1 MNKEKILIIED
12 EGDIRDN
19 IRILLELENYETAVA
34 INGKEGIRK
43 AKEFLPDL
51 IICDIMMP
59 GIDGYEVLDEL
70 SRNKRTSLIPFIFL
84 TAKVELNDLR
94 KGMSLGADD
103 YIFKPFNTSELL
115 QAIRTR
121 LNKFSNL
128 VATILDGKGN
138 NNYSSTDIQK
148 KVLNERFFISY
159 HNTSVPVA
167 LKKIKC
173 ITADNQYSK
182 IICDENKNYLIR
194 KSLNEWEKI
203 LPSNQFVRIHR
214 STIMSWNH
222 IDKIEKRIE
231 GKYFVLLKDSTYEFE
246 ISRRFI
252 KKVKQ
257 NYNK

>member
-1 MNKEKILIIED
+1 MKKEKILIIED
-12 EGDIRDN
+12 ETDIRDN
-19 IRILLELENYETAVA
+19 IRILMESENYVTATA
-34 INGKEGIRK
+34 SNGKDGIRM

-59 GIDGYEVLDEL
+59 GVDGYEVFNEL
-70 SRNKRTSLIPFIFL
+70 SRFKKTSLIPFIFL
-84 TAKVELNDLR
+84 TAKVELSDLR

-121 LNKFSNL
+121 LNKFSNIL
-128 VATILDGKGN
+128 ATILEDKE
-138 NNYSSTDIQK
+138 NNYTSTEAN

-159 HNTSVPVA
+159 HNSSIPVS

-173 ITADNQYSK
+173 IMADNQYSK
-182 IICDENKNYLIR
+182 IICDENKSYLIR

-203 LPSNQFVRIHR
+203 LPPNQFVRIHR
-214 STIMSWNH
+214 STIISWNH
-222 IDKIEKRIE
+222 IDKIEKRPE
-231 GKYFVLLKDSTYEFE
+231 GKYFILLKNSSEEYE

-252 KKVKQ
+252 KKVK
-257 NYNK
+257 KAV